1 TTSPLTTTSTTTTT
15 TTIPTTNTPTPSQRT
30 ALTDA
35 YVTASVHPCHD
46 YCYRGRCFMSDGK
59 PYCRCDK
66 HYLGDRC
73 EVRVVCFSLCFVC
86 ACVLDM
92 HVCSMLS
99 VLFDLQLHE
108 IGYSLLIS
116 FFTLFYCNPG
126 AF

>member
-1 TTSPLTTTSTTTTT
+1 VRPVTTTSPLTTTSTTTTT

-30 ALTDA
+30 ALTDT

-73 EVRVVCFSLCFVC
+73 ELYYPISWNP
-86 ACVLDM
+86 
-92 HVCSMLS
+92 
-99 VLFDLQLHE
+99 LQYL
-108 IGYSLLIS
+108 Y
-116 FFTLFYCNPG
+116 FYRRRPRNG
-126 AF
+126 RIRTRQQYRASRM